1 MSSTDTPDLIR
12 QAVERFLDEVP
23 ALRQLSLVV
32 DLELRAKGDLQS
44 YTLEVPGP
52 KITKGVAD
60 HARVRLEIVRQAF
73 NQLAAKG
80 TVSDWR
86 EAFEKGDAK
95 ANGDSAMIKLIAQV
109 VEKHEER
116 SRLRK
121 AH

>member
-1 MSSTDTPDLIR
+1 MSSTDTPAQIK

-23 ALRQLSLVV
+23 TLKQLSLVV

-44 YTLEVPGP
+44 YTVEVPGP

-60 HARVRLEIVRQAF
+60 HARVRLEIVRQTF

-80 TVSDWR
+80 TVKEWR
-86 EAFEKGDAK
+86 AAFEKGDAK

-116 SRLRK
+116 TRLRK